1 MNPIILALFDVS
13 IFILLAEILS
23 SLVQKH
29 SLPKLIGEL
38 LAGMIIGPY
47 ALGSLLNQLVGFSL
61 ISINTYIEFLAE
73 FSVILLI
80 FASGLEH
87 GIAPIKSSGIL
98 GLLGATFGALLPFFA
113 AYYFYMPDFGLD
125 SSLILGV
132 AMGATSL
139 AAVASIIE
147 EEKLKGKGIN
157 FMVSAAAVDDV
168 VDLLLLSVILA
179 ILQGT
184 STSVTSISLKI
195 ITLVVIWLIILTVS
209 VILVPKITDRL
220 SDKYIEEFPL
230 AVLFGLTL
238 LMVSLGYSPIISAFV
253 AGVAF
258 ANSIKSEKIKEIS
271 NTLLSVFGP
280 LFFVYIG
287 AEVNFLTLNLNTLL
301 LSLELTAIATIL
313 KWLGIF
319 PFALAYLRSIKAA
332 NTVAFGMVPRGE
344 TGLVIASIGLSYN
357 ALNQAEFESIVFMSM
372 FTTLIGSALFKVYA
386 KKHLVS

>member
-23 SLVQKH
+23 SLVQKYG
-29 SLPKLIGEL
+29 LPKLIGEL

-47 ALGSLLNQLVGFSL
+47 ALGSLLNQLLGFPL
-61 ISINTYIEFLAE
+61 IGINSYIEFLAE

-98 GLLGATFGALLPFFA
+98 GFLGATFGALLPFFA
-113 AYYFYMPDFGLD
+113 AYYFYISSFGLD
-125 SSLILGV
+125 SALILGT

-147 EEKLKGKGIN
+147 EGKLKGKGIN
-157 FMVSAAAVDDV
+157 FMVSSAAADDV
-168 VDLLLLSVILA
+168 VDLLLLSVVIA
-179 ILQGT
+179 ILQGE

-195 ITLVVIWLIILTVS
+195 IALVVIWV
-209 VILVPKITDRL
+209 VILVVSIILIPKITDRI

-258 ANSIKSEKIKEIS
+258 ANSVKNSKIKEIS
-271 NTLLSVFGP
+271 STLLSVFGP

-287 AEVNFLTLNLNTLL
+287 AEVNFLTLNLNTVI
-301 LSLELTAIATIL
+301 LSLELTAIATIF

-319 PFALAYLRSIKAA
+319 PFALAYLRNAKAA
-332 NTVAFGMVPRGE
+332 NTVALGMVPRGE
-344 TGLVIASIGLSYN
+344 TGLVIASLGLSYN
-357 ALNQAEFESIVFMSM
+357 ALNQEEFEGIVFMSI
-372 FTTLIGSALFKVYA
+372 FTTLIGSALFKIYA